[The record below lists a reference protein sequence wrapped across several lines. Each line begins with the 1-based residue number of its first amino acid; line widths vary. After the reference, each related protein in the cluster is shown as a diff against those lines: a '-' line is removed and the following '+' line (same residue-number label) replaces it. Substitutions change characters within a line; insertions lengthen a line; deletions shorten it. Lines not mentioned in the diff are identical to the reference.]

1 MKVCLAGATAA
12 VALALVGCQV
22 GRAASDPADPL
33 PQPAFTVAG
42 EPAVLG
48 SWIGEH
54 VTAESAPEPVA
65 VPATAP
71 ATDTGTDAEEAPDAE
86 PIPDGWHCNGPAY
99 QCRGAEAEREREE
112 AYWDWVEEENG
123 YDSDDG
129 YWFEDTND
137 TSCEGAGAYGDYSPE
152 GYEDC

>member
-1 MKVCLAGATAA
+1 MRKLTALLAIMLLAGCSTDRREDAPQEEIVNQESITIPSNNPP
-12 VALALVGCQV
+12 G
-22 GRAASDPADPL
+22 GIYEWENASADP
-33 PQPAFTVAG
+33 
-42 EPAVLG
+42 
-48 SWIGEH
+48 
-54 VTAESAPEPVA
+54 APEPVDDEA
-65 VPATAP
+65 HKSSGEVQYEYF
-71 ATDTGTDAEEAPDAE
+71 EEE
-86 PIPDGWHCNGPAY
+86 IPPGWDCAGPAY

-152 GYEDC
+152 GYVDC